1 MTQKLLSEFDAVPF
15 EKWKA
20 GKDFDAPLRKM
31 TETLSRMRYGA
42 RSA

>member
-1 MTQKLLSEFDAVPF
+1 MAF

-31 TETLSRMRYGA
+31 TEALSRLRYGA
-42 RSA
+42 RTEDAPQ